1 MISLLFDGRSDEAV
15 INSLTHD
22 PKAFPV
28 ALGCHGC
35 AHFEQCGGL
44 CVQAPLLDCLALC
57 CNDPDNCTRVCRN
70 APSARFADQLRE
82 IDGFGFEN
90 VPRSPVVGHAIH
102 DDVVPLVYH
111 GSGRVNKLTGG
122 TFALRLSDI
131 VHFPNKALKFPD
143 RASLCA
149 AYRIPEDAQIILS
162 GVNQDHRI
170 EPWWTLGTARLGIIE
185 EMRRIGIG
193 LVTTPNFSVVL
204 DQPRTDDMHA
214 LKRILITFAEFAQ
227 GGLPC
232 ALHAHGRTERDFERW
247 DVELAA
253 REEIQTL
260 SYEFTTG
267 PGRRA
272 RRQWHLDQLAQLASD
287 AGREL
292 DIFVRG
298 DPEVISFLRKHFRKV
313 IYLETSAFMKTL
325 KRQRAERVGNTSL
338 RWQPSPTL
346 RGESL
351 DGLFAHNVQERA
363 DLLRSLYF
371 AGQPDKA
378 G

>member
-1 MISLLFDGRSDEAV
+1 MISLHFDARSDETV

-22 PKAFPV
+22 PKAFPI

-35 AHFEQCGGL
+35 FHFAQCGGL
-44 CVQAPLLDCLALC
+44 SVKAPLFDCLDLC
-57 CNDPDNCTRVCRN
+57 CNDSDNCTRVCRK

-82 IDGFGFEN
+82 IVGFEFGN
-90 VPRSPVVGHAIH
+90 VQRAPLVGHAIRE
-102 DDVVPLVYH
+102 DVVPLVYH
-111 GSGRVNKLTGG
+111 GSGRVNKLTGS

-131 VHFPNKALKFPD
+131 VNFRTQALKFSD
-143 RASLCA
+143 RTSLCE
-149 AYRIPEDAQIILS
+149 AYRIPENAQIILS

-170 EPWWTLGTARLGIIE
+170 EPWWTLGAARVAIIE

-247 DVELAA
+247 GTELAS

-272 RRQWHLDQLAQLASD
+272 RRQWHLDQLAELASKV
-287 AGREL
+287 GREL
-292 DIFVRG
+292 DIVVRG
-298 DPEVISFLRKHFRKV
+298 DPKVISFLRLHFRKV

-325 KRQRAERVGNTSL
+325 KRQRAERDGNASL
-338 RWQPSPTL
+338 RWQPSPTIE
-346 RGESL
+346 GESL

-363 DLLRSLYF
+363 DLLRSLHF
-371 AGQPDKA
+371 AGEPYKV